1 MVRIHPLPPVFLAR
15 SYNGHYLGLSIRR
28 REFDSP
34 TSRQVFDVKEFI
46 MELRIGDMVGRV
58 FTSVTQDGETM
69 VFENATERFR
79 FFHYQDCCESVHID
93 DIVGDLSDLVG
104 EPLLMAEEVSGEA
117 PVEFDA
123 MNHEMVEWTFYKFAT
138 RRGYVDVRWMG
149 ESNGYYSTS
158 VNFDHELV

>member
-1 MVRIHPLPPVFLAR
+1 MNYPKI
-15 SYNGHYLGLSIRR
+15 
-28 REFDSP
+28 E
-34 TSRQVFDVKEFI
+34 
-46 MELRIGDMVGRV
+46 DMVGKV

-69 VFENATERFR
+69 VFANETETFR

-117 PVEFDA
+117 PVEFNEMD
-123 MNHEMVEWTFYKFAT
+123 HEMVEWTFYKLAT
-138 RRGYVDVRWMG
+138 RKGYVDVRWMG

-158 VNFDHELV
+158 VNFDHSLV

>member
-1 MVRIHPLPPVFLAR
+1 
-15 SYNGHYLGLSIRR
+15 
-28 REFDSP
+28 
-34 TSRQVFDVKEFI
+34 
-46 MELRIGDMVGRV
+46 MELNIGDMVGRV

-69 VFENATERFR
+69 VFENATERFS
-79 FFHYQDCCESVHID
+79 FFHYQDCCESVVID

-104 EPLLMAEEVSGEA
+104 EPLLIAEEVSGET

-138 RRGYVDVRWMG
+138 RKGYVDVRWMG